1 MTSGTNTLYPDVD
14 NGGGTYSSSSNNA
27 MTGSA
32 AEAIALTTSS
42 SSNNLLRSGFIPIA
56 ALPGT
61 PIALTPGADVSVSS
75 VALTWD
81 TPAYDGN
88 LGTLQAGSSYFIRV
102 ASFTVPDTFSDFH
115 LANISFSTSGA
126 LPGAIVSTGATGL
139 QPNTTYWARLWTRDN
154 DGDVS
159 YASNISTFVT
169 LALPV
174 SAVTPLADSYIEV
187 DFTSATVQWIARPSL
202 AKDVSSMTA
211 EGYSVEASSTDFG
224 VLSSGGVVSSSQTT
238 AVTLSTLTVSAP
250 ALVVFKTYYFR
261 VASLNWAGVPNWTVL
276 GTTDTRFQIQD
287 PLPGAPPYTAIDTG
301 SIVANW
307 LRNGNPGDT
316 RYLAEVST
324 AADFSGT
331 VTSTITYNL
340 FYSTGGLRADTTYFF
355 QVNAT
360 THSVTSNWVSVGS
373 TSTLSHIPA
382 AAAVPFPAVNISS
395 LTVRWLP
402 NGNAVNVSTYGVA
415 ATTDTFYPNS
425 DAGNVVLSSTRPAGA
440 DTMATLSSGLN
451 PNTSYY
457 LFVDAL
463 NWSGASSGFILAGS
477 TATRPQPPTSL
488 GFQSVSYSSAVAAW
502 SVNGNPLGITTFTVV
517 LSTVAAY
524 PPGGGADVSVA
535 TIPTSSPVNLP
546 LTGLN
551 LDTTYYLFVTV
562 NGFSYSAFAA
572 GPSTSTLVSP
582 PGTSPDVDTYT
593 ALAPAG
599 FTLNW
604 SSGSADKGYN
614 PAGTTYYA
622 QISLNGSFIPA
633 TSSMTYNLS
642 ADFSG
647 LAVNTTYFAQVA
659 AYSQQT
665 GAYVFTNFGSTSTLA
680 NIPATAVTTFT
691 GVAFTSMTVSWLPN
705 GNPLS
710 RTTYTVVLSPQ
721 TPYPNSDPNNVS
733 FDTAPAGA
741 QPMAAL
747 TGLNSYTTYYLFVLA
762 QNNNGVPTSYAA
774 LGSTQTLF
782 SPKTWVGGTGTS
794 WFTAANWNPSGV
806 PGPTDSVT
814 IAPAANVSVTAAAG
828 FTAVSFSSLTLGS
841 PSGAFTANLMI
852 STGFA
857 SAGSVL
863 ITGKGG
869 LTQGSTQLLFINGDL
884 TMVSGSSL
892 THVADSGVAL
902 SSINIAVA
910 GTFDFQAGATIAVSG
925 MGYAGGASL
934 VAGSGP
940 GGGPVGAASIGGG
953 GGGHGGAGGAGGGS
967 GAAGGPQNDSATAPT
982 AAGSGGGGGRL
993 NAGGAGGGAVV
1004 VSASIMNLNGIIL
1017 SSGTVGG
1024 GVTGGTRS
1032 GGGGGAGGAVFLT
1045 AGTFSGSGSIDVSG
1059 GAGGTSTS
1067 QGGGGG
1073 GGGIVSIDVTGSGV
1087 TCSLTV
1093 LTPGGAGG
1101 FGTAAAGSAGTFNA
1115 GDHLAAPQNVSGTA
1129 LSASSIQWSWSLT
1142 NGATDYQVFSTTGG
1156 PISASLGSA
1165 VSYTAAGLT
1174 ANTTAVFYV
1183 QARACGANSVNSSNA
1198 ATATLAAIP
1207 ATAVT
1212 TFTAVD
1218 ANSMSVAWTANGNPV
1233 GVTTYTVV
1241 LTTSQPYPNSD
1252 PENVSLSTLPAG
1264 ASLAATLTGLD
1275 PNTTFYFF
1283 ADARNHAGLET
1294 SYVFLG
1300 TAATLAAPP
1309 VAGASEFLSVQPG
1322 SVTVAWIA
1330 PSQPSISSM
1339 SNEGYILLASSNN
1352 FGALAPP
1359 GAPVFSSTTYNVL
1372 ATTLTLSVSQ
1382 NGVPLDLSNTYYFQ
1396 VGSLN
1401 WVGQSSVTAFTKL
1414 NFQTSQSASLLH
1426 LGVIDPSV
1434 SRSTVSTSSMVVTNV
1449 GNWPV
1454 TLELSASTATVGG
1467 SPWTL
1472 GSSAGVET
1480 AVLMGVFNSG
1490 LTGPPATAFNTLLT
1504 GSTVTATASN
1514 YAANQNAVR
1523 IPSGQSRTLWFYFT
1537 IPSSSVSLGPET
1549 LQISTLGV
1557 YP

>member
-1 MTSGTNTLYPDVD
+1 
-14 NGGGTYSSSSNNA
+14 
-27 MTGSA
+27 
-32 AEAIALTTSS
+32 
-42 SSNNLLRSGFIPIA
+42 
-56 ALPGT
+56 
-61 PIALTPGADVSVSS
+61 
-75 VALTWD
+75 
-81 TPAYDGN
+81 
-88 LGTLQAGSSYFIRV
+88 
-102 ASFTVPDTFSDFH
+102 
-115 LANISFSTSGA
+115 
-126 LPGAIVSTGATGL
+126 
-139 QPNTTYWARLWTRDN
+139 
-154 DGDVS
+154 
-159 YASNISTFVT
+159 
-169 LALPV
+169 
-174 SAVTPLADSYIEV
+174 
-187 DFTSATVQWIARPSL
+187 
-202 AKDVSSMTA
+202 
-211 EGYSVEASSTDFG
+211 
-224 VLSSGGVVSSSQTT
+224 
-238 AVTLSTLTVSAP
+238 
-250 ALVVFKTYYFR
+250 
-261 VASLNWAGVPNWTVL
+261 
-276 GTTDTRFQIQD
+276 
-287 PLPGAPPYTAIDTG
+287 
-301 SIVANW
+301 
-307 LRNGNPGDT
+307 
-316 RYLAEVST
+316 
-324 AADFSGT
+324 
-331 VTSTITYNL
+331 
-340 FYSTGGLRADTTYFF
+340 
-355 QVNAT
+355 
-360 THSVTSNWVSVGS
+360 
-373 TSTLSHIPA
+373 
-382 AAAVPFPAVNISS
+382 
-395 LTVRWLP
+395 
-402 NGNAVNVSTYGVA
+402 
-415 ATTDTFYPNS
+415 
-425 DAGNVVLSSTRPAGA
+425 
-440 DTMATLSSGLN
+440 
-451 PNTSYY
+451 
-457 LFVDAL
+457 
-463 NWSGASSGFILAGS
+463 
-477 TATRPQPPTSL
+477 
-488 GFQSVSYSSAVAAW
+488 
-502 SVNGNPLGITTFTVV
+502 
-517 LSTVAAY
+517 
-524 PPGGGADVSVA
+524 
-535 TIPTSSPVNLP
+535 
-546 LTGLN
+546 
-551 LDTTYYLFVTV
+551 
-562 NGFSYSAFAA
+562 
-572 GPSTSTLVSP
+572 
-582 PGTSPDVDTYT
+582 
-593 ALAPAG
+593 
-599 FTLNW
+599 
-604 SSGSADKGYN
+604 
-614 PAGTTYYA
+614 
-622 QISLNGSFIPA
+622 
-633 TSSMTYNLS
+633 
-642 ADFSG
+642 
-647 LAVNTTYFAQVA
+647 
-659 AYSQQT
+659 
-665 GAYVFTNFGSTSTLA
+665 
-680 NIPATAVTTFT
+680 
-691 GVAFTSMTVSWLPN
+691 
-705 GNPLS
+705 
-710 RTTYTVVLSPQ
+710 
-721 TPYPNSDPNNVS
+721 
-733 FDTAPAGA
+733 
-741 QPMAAL
+741 
-747 TGLNSYTTYYLFVLA
+747 
-762 QNNNGVPTSYAA
+762 
-774 LGSTQTLF
+774 
-782 SPKTWVGGTGTS
+782 
-794 WFTAANWNPSGV
+794 
-806 PGPTDSVT
+806 
-814 IAPAANVSVTAAAG
+814 
-828 FTAVSFSSLTLGS
+828 
-841 PSGAFTANLMI
+841 
-852 STGFA
+852 
-857 SAGSVL
+857 
-863 ITGKGG
+863 
-869 LTQGSTQLLFINGDL
+869 
-884 TMVSGSSL
+884 
-892 THVADSGVAL
+892 
-902 SSINIAVA
+902 
-910 GTFDFQAGATIAVSG
+910 
-925 MGYAGGASL
+925 
-934 VAGSGP
+934 
-940 GGGPVGAASIGGG
+940 
-953 GGGHGGAGGAGGGS
+953 
-967 GAAGGPQNDSATAPT
+967 
-982 AAGSGGGGGRL
+982 
-993 NAGGAGGGAVV
+993 
-1004 VSASIMNLNGIIL
+1004 
-1017 SSGTVGG
+1017 
-1024 GVTGGTRS
+1024 
-1032 GGGGGAGGAVFLT
+1032 VFLT

-1087 TCSLTV
+1087 TRSLTV
-1093 LTPGGAGG
+1093 LTQGGAGG